1 MRTRGD
7 KGTEERGHRIEER
20 DDNVSNALNSQT
32 KDYTVKSQTNIRRLT
47 PNECSRLQGFSWK
60 KEDGSWDDSWN
71 DIGISDTQRYKQFG
85 NAVSVPV
92 VKAVMERIYGK
103 EIC

>member
-1 MRTRGD
+1 MGCED
-7 KGTEERGHRIEER
+7 SYVR
-20 DDNVSNALNSQT
+20 DAGRL
-32 KDYTVKSQTNIRRLT
+32 RRLT
-47 PNECSRLQGFSWK
+47 PNECSRLQGFSFK
-60 KEDGSWDDSWN
+60 NEDGSWDDTWN
-71 DIGISDTQRYKQFG
+71 DIGISDTQRYKQLG